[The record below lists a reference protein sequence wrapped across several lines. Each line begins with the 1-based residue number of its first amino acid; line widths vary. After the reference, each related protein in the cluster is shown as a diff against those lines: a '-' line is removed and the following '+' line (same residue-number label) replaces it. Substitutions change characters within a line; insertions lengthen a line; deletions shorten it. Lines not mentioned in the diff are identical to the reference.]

1 VEDVE
6 RAGAG
11 SFLWT
16 TGGSQPMVTDWASEK
31 NHWPRK
37 SPPGGCC
44 LLFRMCFFWPLTRV
58 RIEIHSLIPSIAGT
72 FVIYLQAIGWYVMVC
87 EKETSCLD
95 AFGSTDINPRLRS
108 PIHLRGRQPL
118 SASGLRSRSW
128 PLSARWRWVEDKGCF
143 SWQSWLKCTR
153 EEHGGFPMIFHSYT

>member
-1 VEDVE
+1 MEDVE

-128 PLSARWRWVEDKGCF
+128 PLSAR
-143 SWQSWLKCTR
+143 
-153 EEHGGFPMIFHSYT
+153 